1 MLLMQIV
8 EKTGKTKD
16 MAIEEALRVLNA
28 SRDMVTIEILEEEKE
43 GILGIFGARP
53 AKVRVTLKDDKRKL
67 AGELLENILKYMN
80 VPCSVKLETT
90 GETQATLLIDGE
102 NVGNVIGKRGSTLNS
117 LEYLLN
123 VMVNKEG
130 TDKISVTIDAS
141 GYRES
146 RVKSLEELSLKLA
159 AKVKETNKS
168 VELEPMTSQERKII
182 HTTLK
187 ASNDVYTY
195 SKGEEPY
202 RKVVISAK
210 NKARGERGGERNG
223 SRPAEDGA
231 RPEKNYSGNNGG
243 GNRKRRPSHNNENR
257 GGGGGNNNNSGNGNN
272 AGAPRKQYA
281 PPTRTAINTA
291 VENLM
296 KATEGGG
303 GAGTG
308 VTAAPPVNG
317 SEK

>member
-1 MLLMQIV
+1 
-8 EKTGKTKD
+8 

-80 VPCSVKLETT
+80 VPCSVKLETS

-102 NVGNVIGKRGSTLNS
+102 NVGNVIGKRGATLNS

-210 NKARGERGGERNG
+210 NKARGERSGP
-223 SRPAEDGA
+223 RPAEDGA
-231 RPEKNYSGNNGG
+231 RPEKSQGGNNGG
-243 GNRKRRPSHNNENR
+243 GNRKRRPSNGNENR
-257 GGGGGNNNNSGNGNN
+257 GGGNNNSGNGNN

-303 GAGTG
+303 GAGAG
-308 VTAAPPVNG
+308 VTAAPPVG
-317 SEK
+317 GTEK

>member
-1 MLLMQIV
+1 MQIV
-8 EKTGKTKD
+8 EKTGKNKD

-28 SRDMVTIEILEEEKE
+28 SRDMVVIEILEEEKE

-53 AKVRVTLKDDKRKL
+53 ARVRVTLKEDKRKL

-80 VPCSVKLETT
+80 VPCSVKFDTASADAQQL
-90 GETQATLLIDGE
+90 TLLIDGE
-102 NVGNVIGKRGSTLNS
+102 NVGNVIGKRGSTLNA

-130 TDKISVTIDAS
+130 EDKIAVSIDAS

-146 RVKSLEELSLKLA
+146 RVKSLEELSMKLA

-168 VELEPMTSQERKII
+168 VELEPMTSQERKVI

-187 ASNDVYTY
+187 NSADVYTY

-210 NKARGERGGERNG
+210 NKARGEKGHAKGFEDGGARGDKNHVPHHGGGENRGG
-223 SRPAEDGA
+223 
-231 RPEKNYSGNNGG
+231 
-243 GNRKRRPSHNNENR
+243 RKRKSSHNNNENR
-257 GGGGGNNNNSGNGNN
+257 QGGGNINNNQGGVQ
-272 AGAPRKQYA
+272 RKQYA

-296 KATEGGG
+296 KATESGG
-303 GAGTG
+303 GAANGTVENTG
-308 VTAAPPVNG
+308 VNNN
-317 SEK
+317 

>member
-1 MLLMQIV
+1 MQIV

-16 MAIEEALRVLNA
+16 MAIEEALRELNA
-28 SRDMVTIEILEEEKE
+28 SRDMVVIEILEEEKE

-53 AKVRVTLKDDKRKL
+53 AKVRVTMKDDKRKL
-67 AGELLENILKYMN
+67 AGDLLENILKYMN
-80 VPCSVKLETT
+80 VPCSVKVENA
-90 GETQATLLIDGE
+90 GENQTTLLIDGE
-102 NVGNVIGKRGSTLNS
+102 NVGNVIGKRGSTLNA

-130 TDKISVTIDAS
+130 ADKLSVSIDAS

-168 VELEPMTSQERKII
+168 VELEPMTSQERKVI
-182 HTTLK
+182 HTALK
-187 ASNDVYTY
+187 NNTDVYTY

-210 NKARGERGGERNG
+210 NKSTRGGQGRSGDEAPRGERSGQGGDNRN
-223 SRPAEDGA
+223 RD
-231 RPEKNYSGNNGG
+231 
-243 GNRKRRPSHNNENR
+243 RKRRPSTHHGEKT
-257 GGGGGNNNNSGNGNN
+257 GGGNNNNAGG
-272 AGAPRKQYA
+272 GAPRKQFQA

-296 KATEGGG
+296 KSNDA
-303 GAGTG
+303 GARTSN
-308 VTAAPPVNG
+308 PEN
-317 SEK
+317 KD

>member
-8 EKTGKTKD
+8 EKTGRNKD
-16 MAIEEALRVLNA
+16 MAIEEALRELNA
-28 SRDMVTIEILEEEKE
+28 SRDMVVIEILEDEKE

-80 VPCSVKLETT
+80 IPCNVKLETP
-90 GETQATLLIDGE
+90 GDNQATLSIDGE
-102 NVGNVIGKRGSTLNS
+102 NVGNVIGKRGSTLNA

-130 TDKISVTIDAS
+130 SDKIAVSIDAS

-159 AKVKETNKS
+159 AKVKDTNKS
-168 VELEPMTSQERKII
+168 VELEPMTSQERKVI

-187 ASNDVYTY
+187 NNNDVYTY

-210 NKARGERGGERNG
+210 NKTRGGQG
-223 SRPAEDGA
+223 KQSEDGPRA
-231 RPEKNYSGNNGG
+231 EKSGHSNNAGG
-243 GNRKRRPSHNNENR
+243 SNRKRRPSHHDGHSKE
-257 GGGGGNNNNSGNGNN
+257 NN
-272 AGAPRKQYA
+272 AGGSNGGRKQYA

-296 KATEGGG
+296 KATDNS
-303 GAGTG
+303 AS
-308 VTAAPPVNG
+308 AQLKNPSAPTEN
-317 SEK
+317 

>member
-1 MLLMQIV
+1 MQIV

-28 SRDMVTIEILEEEKE
+28 SRDMVNIEILEEEKE

-130 TDKISVTIDAS
+130 SDKISVTIDAS

-159 AKVKETNKS
+159 ARVKETNKS
-168 VELEPMTSQERKII
+168 VELEPMSSQERKII

-187 ASNDVYTY
+187 TSNDVYTY

-210 NKARGERGGERNG
+210 NKARGEKGGPK
-223 SRPAEDGA
+223 PAEDGA
-231 RPEKNYSGNNGG
+231 RHEKSQGGNGGG
-243 GNRKRRPSHNNENR
+243 GNRKRRSSHNNESRN
-257 GGGGGNNNNSGNGNN
+257 GGNNSANANNI
-272 AGAPRKQYA
+272 GAPRKQYA

-296 KATEGGG
+296 KATEGAA
-303 GAGTG
+303 AGIA
-308 VTAAPPVNG
+308 AAPPAG
-317 SEK
+317 GAEK

>member
-1 MLLMQIV
+1 MQIV
-8 EKTGKTKD
+8 EKTGRNKD
-16 MAIEEALRVLNA
+16 MAIEEALRELNA
-28 SRDMVTIEILEEEKE
+28 SRDMVVIEILEDEKE

-80 VPCSVKLETT
+80 IPCNVKLETP
-90 GETQATLLIDGE
+90 GDNQATLSIDGE
-102 NVGNVIGKRGSTLNS
+102 NVGNVIGKRGSTLNA

-130 TDKISVTIDAS
+130 SDKIAVSIDAS

-159 AKVKETNKS
+159 AKVKDTNKS
-168 VELEPMTSQERKII
+168 VELEPMTSQERKVI

-187 ASNDVYTY
+187 NNNDVYTY

-210 NKARGERGGERNG
+210 NKTRGGQG
-223 SRPAEDGA
+223 KQSEDGPRA
-231 RPEKNYSGNNGG
+231 EKSGHSNNAGG
-243 GNRKRRPSHNNENR
+243 SNRKRRPSHHDGHSKE
-257 GGGGGNNNNSGNGNN
+257 NN
-272 AGAPRKQYA
+272 AGGSNGGRKQYA

-296 KATEGGG
+296 KATDNS
-303 GAGTG
+303 AS
-308 VTAAPPVNG
+308 AQLKNPSAPTEN
-317 SEK
+317 

>member
-1 MLLMQIV
+1 MQIV
-8 EKTGKTKD
+8 EKTGRNKD
-16 MAIEEALRVLNA
+16 MAIEEALRELNA
-28 SRDMVTIEILEEEKE
+28 SRDMVVIEILEDEKE

-80 VPCSVKLETT
+80 IPCNVKLETP
-90 GETQATLLIDGE
+90 GENQATLSIDGE
-102 NVGNVIGKRGSTLNS
+102 NVGNVIGKRGSTLNA

-130 TDKISVTIDAS
+130 SDKIAVSIDAS

-159 AKVKETNKS
+159 AKVKDTNKS
-168 VELEPMTSQERKII
+168 VELEPMTSQERKVI

-187 ASNDVYTY
+187 NNTDVYTY

-210 NKARGERGGERNG
+210 NKSRGGQG
-223 SRPAEDGA
+223 KPSEDGA
-231 RPEKNYSGNNGG
+231 RSEKSGHSNNSGG
-243 GNRKRRPSHNNENR
+243 GNRKRRPSHHD
-257 GGGGGNNNNSGNGNN
+257 GHGKDNN
-272 AGAPRKQYA
+272 AGGANGGRKQYA

-296 KATEGGG
+296 KATENS
-303 GAGTG
+303 ASAQLKTPS
-308 VTAAPPVNG
+308 APTEN
-317 SEK
+317 